1 MRLDFIIYI
10 FSRQLVA
17 EKCKNDV
24 NRQVIPKII
33 GGSTETGDFWP
44 WLASIQG

>member
-1 MRLDFIIYI
+1 MRLDFFIC
-10 FSRQLVA
+10 FLSSQLIA

-24 NRQVIPKII
+24 NRLVMPKII
-33 GGSTETGDFWP
+33 GGATETGDFWP